1 MDENAKRAIERL
13 LAWCGPIFVVG
24 FICFW
29 TIMGHNYPPPNMN
42 GMTAEQLVSDYYGKY
57 PSIGPGMIGAATF
70 GLFYTVWSCLLASL
84 MRDENGNLSVLSLIE
99 LSGGILTGWVL
110 AFCPAMW
117 ATCSV
122 MVNQVDPHIIKMV
135 HTFTWVIFDCTYMI
149 TTTQMV
155 ALALY
160 TILNKRQTMF
170 PQWAGWACAAIGVS
184 FIALVLMP
192 FVSDGPFAV
201 GGLWNYWIIFGT
213 WLFVFFF
220 VYNVFVLKHVYR
232 TPEEQRRAAGIL
244 AAA

>member
-1 MDENAKRAIERL
+1 
-13 LAWCGPIFVVG
+13 
-24 FICFW
+24 
-29 TIMGHNYPPPNMN
+29 
-42 GMTAEQLVSDYYGKY
+42 
-57 PSIGPGMIGAATF
+57 
-70 GLFYTVWSCLLASL
+70 
-84 MRDENGNLSVLSLIE
+84 
-99 LSGGILTGWVL
+99 
-110 AFCPAMW
+110 
-117 ATCSV
+117 
-122 MVNQVDPHIIKMV
+122 
-135 HTFTWVIFDCTYMI
+135 
-149 TTTQMV
+149 MV